1 MHPHQVLGVAALTAL
16 ALGAVLVNSGS
27 RATLD
32 GSRPA
37 GPFVAKEQRPQRET
51 LQYQLEGERAFM
63 EEDEEQL
70 REYSDSEDVQLQFV
84 EKYENKPVAIADAAA
99 AAIHTASLL
108 NNRECGLFCWFVD
121 LFIFFVTFH

>member
-1 MHPHQVLGVAALTAL
+1 MHPRQVLGVAALTAL
-16 ALGAVLVNSGS
+16 ALGAVLVNRGS

-32 GSRPA
+32 GPRPA
-37 GPFVAKEQRPQRET
+37 RPFVAKEQRPQRET

-63 EEDEEQL
+63 EGKQL
-70 REYSDSEDVQLQFV
+70 REYSDSEDVQLPFV

-121 LFIFFVTFH
+121 LFIFL